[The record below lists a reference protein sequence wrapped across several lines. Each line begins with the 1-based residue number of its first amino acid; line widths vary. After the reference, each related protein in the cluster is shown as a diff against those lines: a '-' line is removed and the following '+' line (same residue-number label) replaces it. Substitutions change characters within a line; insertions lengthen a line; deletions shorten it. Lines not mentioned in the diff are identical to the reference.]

1 MELNWKVFL
10 TKLFKIYFLYTRSE
24 YLSDILRN
32 LNTQWLSK
40 YFSYDIDYHYMVLY
54 RDLVTHIADFD
65 YGFQKFVPRKKFFG
79 GGEKQKIYRYMGVI
93 RFDIGCESISMDRIE
108 RLNSKIKE
116 FEIKKIY
123 YQYNFSFLKFRIC
136 PMCDKI
142 DRFFLDYTLW
152 TDK

>member
-24 YLSDILRN
+24 YLDDVLRN

-40 YFSYDIDYHYMVLY
+40 YFGYNIDYSYMTLY
-54 RDLVTHIADFD
+54 RDLVTCIDDFD
-65 YGFQKFVPRKKFFG
+65 YEFQKFIQRKKLFDG
-79 GGEKQKIYRYMGVI
+79 RKKQKIYRYMSVI
-93 RFDIGCESISMDRIE
+93 RFDIGCEFVSMDRIE
-108 RLNSKIKE
+108 GMNSKIKE

-123 YQYNFSFLKFRIC
+123 YQYHFSFLKFRIC
-136 PMCDKI
+136 PMRGKT